1 MVPSEWFDYKI
12 SSSYSNWLSK
22 DYNQIVQS
30 KTNIW
35 YHLAKLGHNFIFSDP
50 DVVWL
55 NKNILQHLVFLFE
68 HSYAHALF
76 SQDQEKRNLY
86 FNTGFFSLRS
96 TDFTIDLLLQVIQIQ
111 RKKPKNA
118 IEQVVFNDI
127 LKLNKFSDSRLM
139 GLDPILFAS
148 GRVYFQY
155 KINKNWN
162 LLPYTVHA
170 NYMVGEK
177 EKVKSLNS
185 SGFWLVK

>member
-1 MVPSEWFDYKI
+1 
-12 SSSYSNWLSK
+12 
-22 DYNQIVQS
+22 
-30 KTNIW
+30 
-35 YHLAKLGHNFIFSDP
+35 
-50 DVVWL
+50 
-55 NKNILQHLVFLFE
+55 
-68 HSYAHALF
+68 
-76 SQDQEKRNLY
+76 
-86 FNTGFFSLRS
+86 
-96 TDFTIDLLLQVIQIQ
+96 
-111 RKKPKNA
+111 
-118 IEQVVFNDI
+118 
-127 LKLNKFSDSRLM
+127 M